1 MPCEVLWQVLAGL
14 RVKGRFLQCLHA
26 MYAKDTVRIN
36 HLSEGVISCF
46 KCQQGVK
53 QGCPFNPLLFGLY
66 LDALEGRL
74 DGRECDAPTLANV
87 HVWLLLF
94 ADDLV
99 LISESEVGLQQL
111 LNTLQQFCNE
121 RGLIMN
127 VAKTKAMVFNFVNPC
142 QKFVFKGDVIE
153 KVQTFKYL
161 GILLET
167 TLNLD
172 NAMEHLAA
180 ATRCSLFA
188 LNCCCAE
195 LRIMDVKL
203 RYNLFNMLVRSRTIY
218 VCEVWVDSK
227 KIKAIEVMYRGF
239 FKSLLGV

>member
-1 MPCEVLWQVLAGL
+1 
-14 RVKGRFLQCLHA
+14 
-26 MYAKDTVRIN
+26 
-36 HLSEGVISCF
+36 
-46 KCQQGVK
+46 
-53 QGCPFNPLLFGLY
+53 
-66 LDALEGRL
+66 
-74 DGRECDAPTLANV
+74 
-87 HVWLLLF
+87 
-94 ADDLV
+94 
-99 LISESEVGLQQL
+99 
-111 LNTLQQFCNE
+111 
-121 RGLIMN
+121 MN